1 MSELSTTNSQPART
15 VEAVTLEIQTL
26 QRQAQQLLLGYAIEI
41 GRRLVEVKAMLPHGQ
56 WGTYIKEQVG
66 YSQSTANNLMRIF
79 EEYGTAQQSIFGPE
93 AISQAIGNLSY
104 TKALRLL
111 ALPADEREAF
121 VEEHQVEDMSTRE
134 LEVAIR
140 ERDDSIRRAEEDRA
154 EREAAEQ
161 ARAKIAEDMRLA
173 NERVAQ
179 LSREL
184 EELRSRPVEV
194 AVQHAEEEELEQ
206 ARREAA
212 ADARARVEA
221 LEKEL
226 AAARKQQSDLLNQ
239 HQEMDQKLKEAR
251 QERRDAREELKQTRE
266 ALERARK
273 ELRASGNKE
282 ITQFGVYFEACQED
296 FSRMMGI
303 LHKLKAG
310 GDDEGRAKLTAAGG
324 ALLGAMEKQLAP
336 FREEGAASC

>member
-140 ERDDSIRRAEEDRA
+140 ERDDAIRRAEEDRA

-251 QERRDAREELKQTRE
+251 RERRDAREELKQTRE